1 MIRVNQSTLTGVV
14 RSVKVNGA
22 NREDRKPSAIFM
34 LQYGKNRQR
43 TGGPVEFVNAVL
55 VRVPAYRYEKVRDRL
70 VEGAEVAVSAH
81 VQGLMKYYM
90 SEPVYSIEIV
100 ADHIEF
106 AEDEYM
112 ADDPAEEAVAAE

>member
-1 MIRVNQSTLTGVV
+1 MVRVNSCVITGVV

-43 TGGPVEFVNAVL
+43 SGGPVEFVNAVL
-55 VRVPAYRYEKVRDRL
+55 IRVPAFRYEKVKDQL
-70 VEGAEVAVSAH
+70 VEGAEVAVSYH

-90 SEPVYSIEIV
+90 NEPVYSVELV
-100 ADHIEF
+100 ADHMDFTE
-106 AEDEYM
+106 EE
-112 ADDPAEEAVAAE
+112 AEEEVPAAE